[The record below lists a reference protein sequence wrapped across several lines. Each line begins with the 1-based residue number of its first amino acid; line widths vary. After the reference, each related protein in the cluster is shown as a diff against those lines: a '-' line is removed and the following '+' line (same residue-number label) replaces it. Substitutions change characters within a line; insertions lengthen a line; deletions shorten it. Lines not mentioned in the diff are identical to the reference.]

1 MFPRACD
8 LSRLLASA
16 SACALLL
23 GLALPSHAAEA
34 AKPTV
39 AALFAPASFADAQ
52 LSPDGEHA
60 AMLVRSAS
68 DNYLKLIVMNLGDM
82 SQKMVAS
89 SPDTNIANIHWVN
102 SRRLVFSTSNVGV
115 VGQGDMYLWSG
126 LFAVNRDGSEMMKL
140 AERSA
145 GKTAQD
151 IGRASSGVLAGN
163 THFLSTI
170 ASETDDIFV
179 VQPVQTNLG
188 EFKAYNLLRLNTR
201 TGHATSYQRP
211 GNTNEWLLDQAGVP
225 RINVTEEDGKTA
237 VYYFPPGEDKWKKIA
252 EFDTFG
258 SEEAFAPEYFD
269 GDGKLYVKASKGKDT
284 ESIYRY
290 DLVNNKM
297 EDKPLISIDGYDFEG
312 RLIVDAAHKKLLGVR
327 YVTDAEATMW
337 FDDERKKMQQAID
350 AKLPATNNFL
360 QFAGHG
366 QMRYVLVN
374 ARSDLQPGQYL
385 IYDTTNGEL
394 TRLGDSH
401 PQVDPAQ
408 MSHQSMVHYAARDG
422 LTIPAY
428 LTLPRGA
435 PKKNLPM
442 VVLVHGGPY
451 VRGATWGWDPSVQF
465 LASRG
470 YAVLQPEFR
479 GSTGFGEKFAKAG
492 WKQWGLAMQN
502 DVADGAKW
510 AIAQGIADPK
520 RICIAGASYG
530 GYATLMGLANDP
542 DLFKCGVDWVG
553 VADINLMYKADWAND
568 LPAEWQ
574 HFGMPLLIGDP
585 VKDAEQLRVT
595 SPVNIADRIRQP
607 LLMAYGGSDRRVPI
621 EHGQKFRDAV
631 RKVNDKVEWIEYPE
645 EGHGWRLLKNNVD
658 FWSKVE
664 KFLDENI
671 GH

>member
-1 MFPRACD
+1 MIIPRA
-8 LSRLLASA
+8 SVLARSLGSVA
-16 SACALLL
+16 AYALLL
-23 GLALPSHAAEA
+23 CLSSTSHAAESARPSA
-34 AKPTV
+34 AT
-39 AALFAPASFADAQ
+39 LFAPASFADAK
-52 LSPDGEHA
+52 LSPDGDCA
-60 AMLVRSAS
+60 AMLVRSTRDS
-68 DNYLKLIVMNLGDM
+68 YLKLIVMNLADM
-82 SQKMVAS
+82 SEKVVAS
-89 SPDTNIANIHWVN
+89 SPDTNITDIHWVN
-102 SRRLVFSTSNVGV
+102 NQRLVFSTSDVGV
-115 VGQGDMYLWSG
+115 VGEGDMEHWPG
-126 LFAVNRDGSEMMKL
+126 LFAVNRDGSEMVKL
-140 AERSA
+140 VERGGA
-145 GKTAQD
+145 GGMLQ
-151 IGRASSGVLAGN
+151 GN

-170 ASETDDIFV
+170 AGKGSDIFV
-179 VQPVQTNLG
+179 VQPVYSNLG
-188 EFKAYNLLRLNTR
+188 EFKALNLLRVNTR
-201 TGHATSYQRP
+201 TGHAVSYQRP
-211 GNTNEWLLDQAGVP
+211 GNTEQWLLDQAGVP

-237 VYYFPPGEDKWKKIA
+237 IYYFPPGEEKWKMIA

-258 SEEAFAPEYFD
+258 TDEAFAPEYFD
-269 GDGKLYVKASKGKDT
+269 GDGKLYVSASKGKDT

-290 DLVNNKM
+290 DLVSNKIA
-297 EDKPLISIDGYDFEG
+297 DKPFIAIDGYDFEG
-312 RLIVDAAHKKLLGVR
+312 RLIADAAHKQLLGVQ
-327 YVTDAEATMW
+327 YVTDAESTLW
-337 FDDERKKMQQAID
+337 FDDERKKIQQAID

-360 QFAGHG
+360 QFAGTG
-366 QMRYVLVN
+366 QIRYVLVA
-374 ARSDLQPGQYL
+374 ARSDLQPGLYM
-385 IYDTTNGEL
+385 IYDVTSGEL
-394 TRLGDSH
+394 TKLGEAH

-408 MSHQSMVHYAARDG
+408 MSHQVMVHYAARDG

-435 PKKNLPM
+435 PKKNLPL

-479 GSTGFGEKFAKAG
+479 GSTGFGKKFTMAG
-492 WKQWGLAMQN
+492 WKQWGLAMQD

-542 DLFKCGVDWVG
+542 DIFKCGVDWVG

-568 LPAEWQ
+568 MSVEWQ
-574 HFGMPLLIGDP
+574 HYGMPLLIGDP
-585 VKDAEQLRVT
+585 VKDAEQLRKT

-607 LLMAYGGSDRRVPI
+607 VLMAYGGSDRRVPI

-631 RKVNDKVEWIEYPE
+631 RKVNDKVEWVEYPE
-645 EGHGWRLLKNNVD
+645 EGHGWRLLKNNID
-658 FWSKVE
+658 FWTRVE

>member
-1 MFPRACD
+1 
-8 LSRLLASA
+8 
-16 SACALLL
+16 
-23 GLALPSHAAEA
+23 
-34 AKPTV
+34 
-39 AALFAPASFADAQ
+39 
-52 LSPDGEHA
+52 
-60 AMLVRSAS
+60 MLVRSAS